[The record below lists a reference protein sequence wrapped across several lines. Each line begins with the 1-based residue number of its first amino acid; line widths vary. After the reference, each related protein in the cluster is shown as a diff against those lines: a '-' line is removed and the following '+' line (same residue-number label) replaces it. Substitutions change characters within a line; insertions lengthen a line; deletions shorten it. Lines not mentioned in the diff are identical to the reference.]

1 MTEYKIKAT
10 IEASVAKFKR
20 QIDSAVKSVQ
30 KYKRTADKTKDVELN
45 ANDKNLQRAVRV
57 AKKTLDSFSNEKAKA
72 KLDAKIEE
80 LQQKVL
86 EASFELNQLDSKEVT
101 PEVKLE
107 KKKLIKDIAET
118 EAKLSELEKK
128 RVNID
133 VNADNSKFNRVLKV
147 SKASLEALNRS
158 KAKAI
163 IDVDNGV
170 ANSKIK
176 RTKEELKSIPNKTRS
191 RLDVDTG
198 LSIPTIYAFKKS
210 LDALPNKKTT
220 KVDVDANG
228 LKKAYAYIIKAND
241 NFQRQMGNLANMFR
255 VFGTVGSNM
264 VGGLLTSSFSILI
277 PVIASVVPVVFALLN
292 AIKVL
297 TGGVLALGGAV
308 AIAGAGFVAFGAM
321 AISAIKMLND
331 GTLQASS
338 ATNEYKKA
346 LDGVKSAWTDIIKQN
361 QSAIFTTLAN
371 GLNTVKTAM
380 QSLQPFF
387 SGISRGMEEASQS
400 VLKWAQ
406 NSGVASRFFNMM
418 NTTGVSVFNKLL
430 SAAGGFGDGL
440 VNVFTQLAPLFQW
453 SADWLDRLGQS
464 FSNWANSAAGENS
477 ITRFIEYTKT
487 NLPIIGNIFKN
498 VFVGINNLMN
508 AFSGSSTGI
517 FQSLEQMTAKFR
529 EWSEQVGQSQGFK
542 DFVSYIQTNGPLIMQ
557 LIGNIARGLVAF
569 ATAMA
574 PIASAVLRV
583 AVAITGWIANLFE
596 AHPATAQLVGV
607 IITLVGAFRFLIP
620 IILAVSNFM
629 GGGLIG
635 RIIALVSKF
644 GLLRAGLTILKGA
657 FMLLKGPLKIIS
669 VIFQLLF
676 GKIGLIR
683 NAITGLVTV
692 FGILGGPITIVIG
705 VIAALI
711 AIFVLLWNKNEGFRN
726 FIINAWNAIK
736 TFMVNVWNVLK
747 AVASVVWNAILKAI
761 TTAVTNVYNFI
772 MIVWNQIVAYLQGLW
787 NGIIAI
793 ATTVWNLLVTIITT
807 VFTTIM
813 TIVMTIWTAIWTF
826 LSTIW
831 NTIITIATTVWNLLV
846 TVITTVF
853 TTIMTIAMTIWNA
866 IWTFLQTLWNTIVS
880 VATTVWNAIT
890 TAISTAL
897 QAAWS
902 FISNIWNTIWSFL
915 SGILTTIWN
924 KVVSIFTQVVST
936 ISDKMSQAWNFIV
949 TKGMQWVSTI
959 TSTLI
964 NFVNKV
970 VQGFVNVVNKVSQGM
985 TNAVNKVKSFVDD
998 FVTAGADMIRGLMRG
1013 IGNMARDLAEKA
1025 ASVAKGAL
1033 NAAKRAL
1040 GIHSPSREFMDVG
1053 MYSMLGFVKGI
1064 DNHSSK
1070 VIRNVSNVADK
1081 VVDAF
1086 QPTLNAPDISS
1097 ITGNLSN
1104 LGGNINAQ
1112 VQHTHSIETSPNMKT
1127 VKVELDIN
1135 NDALTSIVNGRN
1147 AKRNSEYYL

>member
-30 KYKRTADKTKDVELN
+30 RFKRVADQTKDVELN
-45 ANDKNLQRAVRV
+45 ADDKKLQKTIKV
-57 AKKTLDSFSNEKAKA
+57 AKKSLDAFSNKKVKA
-72 KLDAKIEE
+72 KLDASIQD

-86 EASFELNQLDSKEVT
+86 ESNFELDKLNSKEVT
-101 PEVKLE
+101 PEIKLQ
-107 KKKLIKDIAET
+107 KQKLTKDIAEA

-133 VNADNSKFNRVLKV
+133 INADNSKFNRVLKV

-191 RLDVDTG
+191 RLHVDTG

-220 KVDVDANG
+220 KVDVDTNG

-321 AISAIKMLND
+321 AISAIKMLSD

-517 FQSLEQMTAKFR
+517 FQSLEQMTVKFR

-607 IITLVGAFRFLIP
+607 IITLVGAFRFLIAP
-620 IILAVSNFM
+620 ILAVMDFL
-629 GGGLIG
+629 GPLAA
-635 RIIALVSKF
+635 RLVALVTKF
-644 GLLRAGLTILKGA
+644 GWAKTGTLVLSKAMTS
-657 FMLLKGPLKIIS
+657 LKGPIKL
-669 VIFQLLF
+669 VTAIFQLLF

-736 TFMVNVWNVLK
+736 TFMVTVWNVLK
-747 AVASVVWNAILKAI
+747 TVASVVWNAILKAI

-831 NTIITIATTVWNLLV
+831 NTIITIATTIWNLLV

-866 IWTFLQTLWNTIVS
+866 IWTFLQTLWNTIVT
-880 VATTVWNAIT
+880 VATKVWNAIT

-964 NFVNKV
+964 NFVNRV
-970 VQGFVNVVNKVSQGM
+970 IQGFVNVVNKVSQGM

-998 FVTAGADMIRGLMRG
+998 FVSAGADMIRGLMRG

-1127 VKVELDIN
+1127 VKVEFDVN

>member
-10 IEASVAKFKR
+10 IEASVAKFKK

-30 KYKRTADKTKDVELN
+30 KFKRVADQTKDVELN
-45 ANDKNLQRAVRV
+45 ANDKKLQKTIKV
-57 AKKTLDSFSNEKAKA
+57 AKKSLDAFSNKKVKA
-72 KLDAKIEE
+72 KLDASIQD

-86 EASFELNQLDSKEVT
+86 ESNFELDKLNSKEVT
-101 PEVKLE
+101 PEIKLQ
-107 KKKLIKDIAET
+107 KQKLTKDIAEA

-133 VNADNSKFNRVLKV
+133 INADNSKFNRVLKV

-220 KVDVDANG
+220 KVDVDTNG

-400 VLKWAQ
+400 VLKWAE
-406 NSGVASRFFNMM
+406 NSSVASRFFNMM

-607 IITLVGAFRFLIP
+607 IITLVGAFRFLIAP
-620 IILAVSNFM
+620 ILAVMDFL
-629 GGGLIG
+629 GPLAA
-635 RIIALVSKF
+635 RLVALVTRFGWAKTGTLVLSK
-644 GLLRAGLTILKGA
+644 AMTS
-657 FMLLKGPLKIIS
+657 LKGPIKL
-669 VIFQLLF
+669 VTAIFQLLF

-736 TFMVNVWNVLK
+736 TFMVTVWNVLK
-747 AVASVVWNAILKAI
+747 TVASVVWNAILKAI
-761 TTAVTNVYNFI
+761 TTAVSNVYNFI
-772 MIVWNQIVAYLQGLW
+772 MIIWNQIVAYLQGLW

-831 NTIITIATTVWNLLV
+831 NTIITIATTIWNLLV

-866 IWTFLQTLWNTIVS
+866 IWTFLQTLWNTIVT
-880 VATTVWNAIT
+880 VATKVWNAIT
-890 TAISTAL
+890 TTISTAL

-964 NFVNKV
+964 NFVNRV
-970 VQGFVNVVNKVSQGM
+970 IQGFVNVVNKVSQGM

-998 FVTAGADMIRGLMRG
+998 FVSAGADMIRGLMRG

-1127 VKVELDIN
+1127 VKVGFDVN

>member
-30 KYKRTADKTKDVELN
+30 RFKRVADQTKDVELN
-45 ANDKNLQRAVRV
+45 ANDKKLQKTIKV
-57 AKKTLDSFSNEKAKA
+57 AKKSLDAFSNKNVKA
-72 KLDAKIEE
+72 KLDASIQG

-86 EASFELNQLDSKEVT
+86 ESNFELDKLNSKEVT
-101 PEVKLE
+101 PEVKLQ
-107 KKKLIKDIAET
+107 KQKLIKDIAET

-191 RLDVDTG
+191 RLHVDTG

-220 KVDVDANG
+220 KVDVDTNG

-308 AIAGAGFVAFGAM
+308 AIAGTGFVAFGAM

-400 VLKWAQ
+400 VLKWAE
-406 NSGVASRFFNMM
+406 NSSVASRFFNMM

-498 VFVGINNLMN
+498 VFAGINNLMN

-607 IITLVGAFRFLIP
+607 IITLVGAFRFLIAP
-620 IILAVSNFM
+620 ILAVMDFL
-629 GGGLIG
+629 GPLAA
-635 RIIALVSKF
+635 RLVALVTKF
-644 GLLRAGLTILKGA
+644 GWAKTGTLVLSKAMTS
-657 FMLLKGPLKIIS
+657 LKGPIKL
-669 VIFQLLF
+669 VTAIFQLLF

-747 AVASVVWNAILKAI
+747 AVASVVWNAILTAI
-761 TTAVTNVYNFI
+761 TTAVSNVYNFI

-826 LSTIW
+826 L
-831 NTIITIATTVWNLLV
+831 
-846 TVITTVF
+846 
-853 TTIMTIAMTIWNA
+853 
-866 IWTFLQTLWNTIVS
+866 QTLWNTIVT
-880 VATTVWNAIT
+880 VATKVWNAIT

-915 SGILTTIWN
+915 SSILTTIWN

-964 NFVNKV
+964 NFVNRV

-998 FVTAGADMIRGLMRG
+998 FVSAGADMIRGLMRG

-1127 VKVELDIN
+1127 VKVEFDVN

>member
-30 KYKRTADKTKDVELN
+30 RFKRVADQTKDVELN
-45 ANDKNLQRAVRV
+45 ADDKKLQKTIKV
-57 AKKTLDSFSNEKAKA
+57 AKKSLDAFSNKKVKA
-72 KLDAKIEE
+72 KLDASIQD

-86 EASFELNQLDSKEVT
+86 ESNFELDKLNSKEVT
-101 PEVKLE
+101 PEIKLQ
-107 KKKLIKDIAET
+107 KQKLTKDIAEA

-133 VNADNSKFNRVLKV
+133 INADNSKFNRVLKV

-220 KVDVDANG
+220 KVDVDTNG

-400 VLKWAQ
+400 VLKWAE
-406 NSGVASRFFNMM
+406 NSSVASRFFNMM

-430 SAAGGFGDGL
+430 SAAGDFGDGL

-736 TFMVNVWNVLK
+736 TFMVTVWNVLK
-747 AVASVVWNAILKAI
+747 TVASVVWNAILKAI
-761 TTAVTNVYNFI
+761 TTT
-772 MIVWNQIVAYLQGLW
+772 
-787 NGIIAI
+787 
-793 ATTVWNLLVTIITT
+793 
-807 VFTTIM
+807 
-813 TIVMTIWTAIWTF
+813 
-826 LSTIW
+826 
-831 NTIITIATTVWNLLV
+831 
-846 TVITTVF
+846 
-853 TTIMTIAMTIWNA
+853 
-866 IWTFLQTLWNTIVS
+866 
-880 VATTVWNAIT
+880 
-890 TAISTAL
+890 ISTAL

-964 NFVNKV
+964 NFVNRV

-998 FVTAGADMIRGLMRG
+998 FVSAGADMIRGLMRG

-1127 VKVELDIN
+1127 VKIEFDVN

>member
-1 MTEYKIKAT
+1 
-10 IEASVAKFKR
+10 
-20 QIDSAVKSVQ
+20 
-30 KYKRTADKTKDVELN
+30 
-45 ANDKNLQRAVRV
+45 
-57 AKKTLDSFSNEKAKA
+57 
-72 KLDAKIEE
+72 
-80 LQQKVL
+80 
-86 EASFELNQLDSKEVT
+86 
-101 PEVKLE
+101 
-107 KKKLIKDIAET
+107 
-118 EAKLSELEKK
+118 
-128 RVNID
+128 
-133 VNADNSKFNRVLKV
+133 
-147 SKASLEALNRS
+147 
-158 KAKAI
+158 
-163 IDVDNGV
+163 
-170 ANSKIK
+170 
-176 RTKEELKSIPNKTRS
+176 
-191 RLDVDTG
+191 
-198 LSIPTIYAFKKS
+198 
-210 LDALPNKKTT
+210 
-220 KVDVDANG
+220 
-228 LKKAYAYIIKAND
+228 
-241 NFQRQMGNLANMFR
+241 
-255 VFGTVGSNM
+255 
-264 VGGLLTSSFSILI
+264 
-277 PVIASVVPVVFALLN
+277 
-292 AIKVL
+292 
-297 TGGVLALGGAV
+297 
-308 AIAGAGFVAFGAM
+308 
-321 AISAIKMLND
+321 
-331 GTLQASS
+331 
-338 ATNEYKKA
+338 
-346 LDGVKSAWTDIIKQN
+346 
-361 QSAIFTTLAN
+361 
-371 GLNTVKTAM
+371 
-380 QSLQPFF
+380 
-387 SGISRGMEEASQS
+387 MEEASQS
-400 VLKWAQ
+400 VLKWAE
-406 NSGVASRFFNMM
+406 NSSVASRFFNMM

-498 VFVGINNLMN
+498 VFAGINNLMN

-607 IITLVGAFRFLIP
+607 IITLVGAFRFLIAP
-620 IILAVSNFM
+620 ILAVMDFL
-629 GGGLIG
+629 GPLAA
-635 RIIALVSKF
+635 RLVALVTKF
-644 GLLRAGLTILKGA
+644 GWAKTGTLVLSKAMTS
-657 FMLLKGPLKIIS
+657 LKGPIKL
-669 VIFQLLF
+669 VTAIFQLLF

-747 AVASVVWNAILKAI
+747 AVASVVWNAILKVI
-761 TTAVTNVYNFI
+761 TTAVSNVYNFI
-772 MIVWNQIVAYLQGLW
+772 MIIWNQIAAYLQGLW

-831 NTIITIATTVWNLLV
+831 NTIITIATTIWNLLV

-866 IWTFLQTLWNTIVS
+866 IWTFLQTLWNTIVT
-880 VATTVWNAIT
+880 VATKVWNAIT

-964 NFVNKV
+964 NFVNRV

-998 FVTAGADMIRGLMRG
+998 FVSAGADMIRGLMRG

-1097 ITGNLSN
+1097 ITRNLSN

-1127 VKVELDIN
+1127 VKVEFDVN

>member
-30 KYKRTADKTKDVELN
+30 KYKRTADKTKDVDLS
-45 ANDKNLQRAVRV
+45 ANDKNLQKAVKV
-57 AKKTLDSFSNEKAKA
+57 AKKTLDSFSSEKAKA
-72 KLDAKIEE
+72 KLDAKIED

-107 KKKLIKDIAET
+107 KQKLIKDIAET

-133 VNADNSKFNRVLKV
+133 INADNSKFNRVLKV

-220 KVDVDANG
+220 KVDVDTNG

-400 VLKWAQ
+400 VLKWAE
-406 NSGVASRFFNMM
+406 NSSVASRFFNMM

-607 IITLVGAFRFLIP
+607 IITLVGAFRFLIAP
-620 IILAVSNFM
+620 ILAVMDFL
-629 GGGLIG
+629 GPLAA
-635 RIIALVSKF
+635 RLVALVTKF
-644 GLLRAGLTILKGA
+644 GWAKTGTLVLSKAMTS
-657 FMLLKGPLKIIS
+657 LKGPIKL
-669 VIFQLLF
+669 VTAIFQLLF

-736 TFMVNVWNVLK
+736 TFMVTVWNVLK
-747 AVASVVWNAILKAI
+747 TVASVVWNAILKAI
-761 TTAVTNVYNFI
+761 TTAVSNVYNFI
-772 MIVWNQIVAYLQGLW
+772 MIIWNQIVAYLQGLW

-831 NTIITIATTVWNLLV
+831 NTIITIATTIWNLLV

-880 VATTVWNAIT
+880 VATAVWNAIT

-964 NFVNKV
+964 NFVNRV
-970 VQGFVNVVNKVSQGM
+970 IQGFVNVVNKVSEGM

-998 FVTAGADMIRGLMRG
+998 FVSAGADMIRGLMRG

-1104 LGGNINAQ
+1104 LVGNINAQ

>member
-30 KYKRTADKTKDVELN
+30 RFKRVADQTKDVELN
-45 ANDKNLQRAVRV
+45 ADDKKLQKTIKV
-57 AKKTLDSFSNEKAKA
+57 AKKSLDAFSNKNVKA
-72 KLDAKIEE
+72 KLDASIQD
-80 LQQKVL
+80 LQQKIL
-86 EASFELNQLDSKEVT
+86 ESNFELDKLNSKEAS
-101 PEVKLE
+101 PEVKLQ
-107 KKKLIKDIAET
+107 KQKLTKDIAEA
-118 EAKLSELEKK
+118 ENKLSELEKK

-163 IDVDNGV
+163 LDVDNSV

-191 RLDVDTG
+191 RLDVDTR

-220 KVDVDANG
+220 KVDVDTNG

-346 LDGVKSAWTDIIKQN
+346 LDGLKSAWTDIIKQN

-371 GLNTVKTAM
+371 SLNTVKTAM

-498 VFVGINNLMN
+498 VFAGINNLMN

-557 LIGNIARGLVAF
+557 LIGNIARGLVVF

-607 IITLVGAFRFLIP
+607 IITLVGAFRFLIAP
-620 IILAVSNFM
+620 ILAVMDFL
-629 GGGLIG
+629 GPLAA
-635 RIIALVSKF
+635 RLVALVTKF
-644 GLLRAGLTILKGA
+644 GWAKTGTLVLSKAMTS
-657 FMLLKGPLKIIS
+657 LKGPIKL
-669 VIFQLLF
+669 VTAIFQLLF

-736 TFMVNVWNVLK
+736 TFMVTVWNVLK
-747 AVASVVWNAILKAI
+747 TVASVVWNAILKAI
-761 TTAVTNVYNFI
+761 TTVVTNVYNFI

-831 NTIITIATTVWNLLV
+831 NTIITIATTIWNLLV

-866 IWTFLQTLWNTIVS
+866 IWTFLQTLWNTIVT
-880 VATTVWNAIT
+880 VATKVWNAIT
-890 TAISTAL
+890 TTISTAL

-964 NFVNKV
+964 NFVNRV

-998 FVTAGADMIRGLMRG
+998 FVSAGADMIRGLMRG

-1127 VKVELDIN
+1127 VKVEFDVN

>member
-30 KYKRTADKTKDVELN
+30 RFKRVADQTKDVELN
-45 ANDKNLQRAVRV
+45 ADDKKLQKTIKV
-57 AKKTLDSFSNEKAKA
+57 AKKSLDAFSNKKVKA
-72 KLDAKIEE
+72 KLDASIQD

-86 EASFELNQLDSKEVT
+86 ESNFELDKLNSKEVT
-101 PEVKLE
+101 PEIKLQ
-107 KKKLIKDIAET
+107 KQKLTKDIAEA

-220 KVDVDANG
+220 KVDVDTNG

-241 NFQRQMGNLANMFR
+241 NFQRQIGNLANMFR

-607 IITLVGAFRFLIP
+607 IITLVGAFRFLIAP
-620 IILAVSNFM
+620 ILAVMDFL
-629 GGGLIG
+629 GPLAA
-635 RIIALVSKF
+635 RLVALVTKF
-644 GLLRAGLTILKGA
+644 GWAKTGTLVLSKAMTS
-657 FMLLKGPLKIIS
+657 LKGPIKL
-669 VIFQLLF
+669 VTAIFQLLF

-736 TFMVNVWNVLK
+736 TFMVTVWNVLK
-747 AVASVVWNAILKAI
+747 TVASVVWNAILKAI

-831 NTIITIATTVWNLLV
+831 NTIITIATTIWNLLV

-866 IWTFLQTLWNTIVS
+866 IWTFLQTLWNTIVT
-880 VATTVWNAIT
+880 VATKVWNAIT

-915 SGILTTIWN
+915 SSILTTIWN

-949 TKGMQWVSTI
+949 TKGMQWVSTM

-964 NFVNKV
+964 NFVNRV

-998 FVTAGADMIRGLMRG
+998 FVSAGADMIRGLMRG

-1127 VKVELDIN
+1127 VKVEFDVN

>member
-30 KYKRTADKTKDVELN
+30 RFKRVADQTKDVELN
-45 ANDKNLQRAVRV
+45 ANDKKLQKTIKV
-57 AKKTLDSFSNEKAKA
+57 AKKSLDAFSNKNVKA
-72 KLDAKIEE
+72 KLDASIQD

-86 EASFELNQLDSKEVT
+86 ESNFELDKLNSKEVT
-101 PEVKLE
+101 PEVKLQ
-107 KKKLIKDIAET
+107 KQKLIKDIAET

-220 KVDVDANG
+220 KVDVDTNG

-400 VLKWAQ
+400 VLKWAE
-406 NSGVASRFFNMM
+406 NSSVASRFFNMM

-498 VFVGINNLMN
+498 VFAGINNLMN

-607 IITLVGAFRFLIP
+607 IITLVGAFRFLIAP
-620 IILAVSNFM
+620 ILAVMDFL
-629 GGGLIG
+629 GPLAA
-635 RIIALVSKF
+635 RLVALVTKF
-644 GLLRAGLTILKGA
+644 GWAKTGTLVLSKAMTS
-657 FMLLKGPLKIIS
+657 LKGPIKL
-669 VIFQLLF
+669 VTAIFQLLF

-747 AVASVVWNAILKAI
+747 AVASVVWNAILTAI
-761 TTAVTNVYNFI
+761 TTAVSNVYNFI

-831 NTIITIATTVWNLLV
+831 NTIITIATTIWNLLV

-866 IWTFLQTLWNTIVS
+866 IWTFLQTLWNTIVT
-880 VATTVWNAIT
+880 VATKVWNAIT

-915 SGILTTIWN
+915 SSILTTIWN

-964 NFVNKV
+964 NFVNRV

-998 FVTAGADMIRGLMRG
+998 FVSAGADMIRGLMRG

-1053 MYSMLGFVKGI
+1053 MYSM
-1064 DNHSSK
+1064 
-1070 VIRNVSNVADK
+1070 
-1081 VVDAF
+1081 
-1086 QPTLNAPDISS
+1086 
-1097 ITGNLSN
+1097 
-1104 LGGNINAQ
+1104 
-1112 VQHTHSIETSPNMKT
+1112 
-1127 VKVELDIN
+1127 
-1135 NDALTSIVNGRN
+1135 
-1147 AKRNSEYYL
+1147 

>member
-30 KYKRTADKTKDVELN
+30 RFKRVADQTKDVELN
-45 ANDKNLQRAVRV
+45 ANDKKLQKTIKV
-57 AKKTLDSFSNEKAKA
+57 AKKSLDAFSNKNVKA
-72 KLDAKIEE
+72 KLDASIQD

-86 EASFELNQLDSKEVT
+86 ESNFELDKLNSKEVT
-101 PEVKLE
+101 PEVKLQ
-107 KKKLIKDIAET
+107 KQKLIKDIAET

-220 KVDVDANG
+220 KVDVDTNG

-517 FQSLEQMTAKFR
+517 FQSLEQMTVKFR

-607 IITLVGAFRFLIP
+607 IITLVGAFRFLIAP
-620 IILAVSNFM
+620 ILAVMDFL
-629 GGGLIG
+629 GPLAA
-635 RIIALVSKF
+635 RLVALVTKF
-644 GLLRAGLTILKGA
+644 GWAKTGTLVLSKAMTS
-657 FMLLKGPLKIIS
+657 LKGPIKL
-669 VIFQLLF
+669 VTAIFQLLF

-736 TFMVNVWNVLK
+736 TFMVTVWNVLK
-747 AVASVVWNAILKAI
+747 TVASVVWNAILKAI

-772 MIVWNQIVAYLQGLW
+772 MIIWNQIVAYLQGLW

-831 NTIITIATTVWNLLV
+831 NTIITIATTIWNLLV

-866 IWTFLQTLWNTIVS
+866 IWTFLQTLWNTIVT
-880 VATTVWNAIT
+880 VATKVWNAIT

-964 NFVNKV
+964 NFVNRV

-998 FVTAGADMIRGLMRG
+998 FVSAGADMIRGLMRG

-1127 VKVELDIN
+1127 VKVEFDVN
-1135 NDALTSIVNGRN
+1135 NDVLTSIVNGRN

>member
-30 KYKRTADKTKDVELN
+30 RFKRVADQTKDVELN
-45 ANDKNLQRAVRV
+45 ANDKKLQKTIKV
-57 AKKTLDSFSNEKAKA
+57 AKKSLDAFSNKNVKA
-72 KLDAKIEE
+72 KLDASIQD

-86 EASFELNQLDSKEVT
+86 ESNFELDKLNSKEVT
-101 PEVKLE
+101 PEVKLQ
-107 KKKLIKDIAET
+107 KQKLIKDIAET

-220 KVDVDANG
+220 KVDVDTNR

-400 VLKWAQ
+400 VLKWAE
-406 NSGVASRFFNMM
+406 NSSVASRFFNMM

-498 VFVGINNLMN
+498 VFAGINNLMN

-583 AVAITGWIANLFE
+583 AIAITGWIANLFE

-607 IITLVGAFRFLIP
+607 IITLVGAFRFLIAP
-620 IILAVSNFM
+620 ILAVMDFL
-629 GGGLIG
+629 GPLAA
-635 RIIALVSKF
+635 RLVALVTKF
-644 GLLRAGLTILKGA
+644 GWAKTGTLVLSKAMTS
-657 FMLLKGPLKIIS
+657 LKGPIKL
-669 VIFQLLF
+669 VTAIFQLLF

-747 AVASVVWNAILKAI
+747 AVASVVWNAILTAI
-761 TTAVTNVYNFI
+761 TTAVSNVYNFI

-826 LSTIW
+826 L
-831 NTIITIATTVWNLLV
+831 
-846 TVITTVF
+846 
-853 TTIMTIAMTIWNA
+853 
-866 IWTFLQTLWNTIVS
+866 QTLWNTIVT
-880 VATTVWNAIT
+880 VATKVWNAIT

-915 SGILTTIWN
+915 SSILTTIWN

-964 NFVNKV
+964 NFVNRV

-998 FVTAGADMIRGLMRG
+998 FVSAGADMIRGLMRG

-1086 QPTLNAPDISS
+1086 QPTLSAPDISS

-1127 VKVELDIN
+1127 VKVEFDVN

>member
-30 KYKRTADKTKDVELN
+30 RFKRVADQTKDVELN
-45 ANDKNLQRAVRV
+45 ANDKKLQKTIKV
-57 AKKTLDSFSNEKAKA
+57 AKKSLDAFSNKNVKA
-72 KLDAKIEE
+72 KLDASIQD
-80 LQQKVL
+80 LQQKIL
-86 EASFELNQLDSKEVT
+86 ESNFELDKLNSKEAS
-101 PEVKLE
+101 PEVKLQ
-107 KKKLIKDIAET
+107 KQKLTKDIAEA
-118 EAKLSELEKK
+118 ENKLSELEKK

-163 IDVDNGV
+163 LDVDNSV

-191 RLDVDTG
+191 RLDVDTR

-220 KVDVDANG
+220 KVDVDTNG
-228 LKKAYAYIIKAND
+228 LKKVYAYIIKAND

-400 VLKWAQ
+400 VLKWAE
-406 NSGVASRFFNMM
+406 NSSVASRFFNMM

-498 VFVGINNLMN
+498 VFAGINNLMN

-607 IITLVGAFRFLIP
+607 IITLVGAFRFLIAP
-620 IILAVSNFM
+620 ILAVMDFL
-629 GGGLIG
+629 GPLAA
-635 RIIALVSKF
+635 RLVALVTKF
-644 GLLRAGLTILKGA
+644 GWAKTGTLVLSKAMTS
-657 FMLLKGPLKIIS
+657 LKGPIKL
-669 VIFQLLF
+669 VTAIFQLLF

-747 AVASVVWNAILKAI
+747 AVASVVWNAILTAI
-761 TTAVTNVYNFI
+761 TTAVSNVYNFI

-831 NTIITIATTVWNLLV
+831 NTIITIATTIWNLLV

-880 VATTVWNAIT
+880 VATAVWNAIT

-964 NFVNKV
+964 NFVNRV
-970 VQGFVNVVNKVSQGM
+970 IQGFVNVVNKVSEGM

-998 FVTAGADMIRGLMRG
+998 FVSAGADMIRGLMRG

-1104 LGGNINAQ
+1104 LVGNINAQ

>member
-30 KYKRTADKTKDVELN
+30 RFKRVADQTKDVELN
-45 ANDKNLQRAVRV
+45 ANDKKLQKTIKV
-57 AKKTLDSFSNEKAKA
+57 AKKSLDAFSNKNVKA
-72 KLDAKIEE
+72 KLDASIQD

-86 EASFELNQLDSKEVT
+86 ESNFELDKLNSKEVT
-101 PEVKLE
+101 PEVKLQ
-107 KKKLIKDIAET
+107 KQKLIKDISEA

-163 IDVDNGV
+163 LDVDNSV

-220 KVDVDANG
+220 KVDVDTNG

-498 VFVGINNLMN
+498 VFAGINNLMN

-542 DFVSYIQTNGPLIMQ
+542 DFVSYIQTNGPRIMQ

-607 IITLVGAFRFLIP
+607 IITLVGAFRFLIAP
-620 IILAVSNFM
+620 ILAVMDFL
-629 GGGLIG
+629 GPLAA
-635 RIIALVSKF
+635 RLVALVTKF
-644 GLLRAGLTILKGA
+644 GWAKTGTLVLSKAMTS
-657 FMLLKGPLKIIS
+657 LKGPIKL
-669 VIFQLLF
+669 VTAIFQLLF

-736 TFMVNVWNVLK
+736 TFMVTVWNVLK
-747 AVASVVWNAILKAI
+747 TVASVVWNAILKAI
-761 TTAVTNVYNFI
+761 TTAVSNVYNFI
-772 MIVWNQIVAYLQGLW
+772 MIIWNQIVAYLQGLW

-813 TIVMTIWTAIWTF
+813 TMVMTIWTAIWTF

-831 NTIITIATTVWNLLV
+831 NTIITIATTIWNLLV

-866 IWTFLQTLWNTIVS
+866 IWTFLQTLWNTIVT
-880 VATTVWNAIT
+880 VATKVWNAIT

-964 NFVNKV
+964 NFVNRV
-970 VQGFVNVVNKVSQGM
+970 IQGFVNVVNKVSQGM

-998 FVTAGADMIRGLMRG
+998 FVSAGADMIRGLMRG

-1127 VKVELDIN
+1127 VKVEFDVN

>member
-10 IEASVAKFKR
+10 IEASVAKFKK

-30 KYKRTADKTKDVELN
+30 RFKRVADQTKDVELN
-45 ANDKNLQRAVRV
+45 ANDKNLQKTIKV
-57 AKKTLDSFSNEKAKA
+57 AKKSLDAFSNKQAKA
-72 KLDAKIEE
+72 KLDANIQD

-86 EASFELNQLDSKEVT
+86 ESNFELDKLNSKEAS
-101 PEVKLE
+101 PEVKLQ
-107 KKKLIKDIAET
+107 KQKLTKDIAEA

-147 SKASLEALNRS
+147 SKSSLEAFNRS

-220 KVDVDANG
+220 KVDVDTNG

-292 AIKVL
+292 AVKVL

-308 AIAGAGFVAFGAM
+308 AIAGSGFVAFGAM

-464 FSNWANSAAGENS
+464 FSNWANSTAGENS

-607 IITLVGAFRFLIP
+607 IITLVGAFRFLIAP
-620 IILAVSNFM
+620 ILAVMDFL
-629 GGGLIG
+629 GPLAA
-635 RIIALVSKF
+635 RLVALVTKF
-644 GLLRAGLTILKGA
+644 GWAKTGTLVLSKAMTS
-657 FMLLKGPLKIIS
+657 LKGPIKL
-669 VIFQLLF
+669 VTAIFQLLF

-831 NTIITIATTVWNLLV
+831 NTIITIATTIWNLLV

-964 NFVNKV
+964 NFVNRV
-970 VQGFVNVVNKVSQGM
+970 IQGFVNVVNKVSEGM

-998 FVTAGADMIRGLMRG
+998 FVSAGADMIRGLMRG

>member
-20 QIDSAVKSVQ
+20 QIDSAVKAVQ
-30 KYKRTADKTKDVELN
+30 KYKRTADKTKDVELS
-45 ANDKNLQRAVRV
+45 ANDKKLQKTIKI
-57 AKKTLDSFSNEKAKA
+57 AKKSLDAFSNKNVKA
-72 KLDAKIEE
+72 KLDASIQD
-80 LQQKVL
+80 LQQKIL
-86 EASFELNQLDSKEVT
+86 ESNFELDKLNSKEAS
-101 PEVKLE
+101 PEVKLQ
-107 KKKLIKDIAET
+107 KQKLTKDIAEA
-118 EAKLSELEKK
+118 ENKLSELEKK

-163 IDVDNGV
+163 LDVDNSV

-220 KVDVDANG
+220 KVDVDTNG

-321 AISAIKMLND
+321 AISAIKMLSD

-508 AFSGSSTGI
+508 AFNGSSTGI
-517 FQSLEQMTAKFR
+517 FQSLEQMTVKFR

-607 IITLVGAFRFLIP
+607 IITLVGAFRFLIAP
-620 IILAVSNFM
+620 ILAVMDFL
-629 GGGLIG
+629 GPLAA
-635 RIIALVSKF
+635 RLVALVTKF
-644 GLLRAGLTILKGA
+644 GWAKTGTLVLSKAMTS
-657 FMLLKGPLKIIS
+657 LKGPIKL
-669 VIFQLLF
+669 VTAIFQLLF

-736 TFMVNVWNVLK
+736 TFMVTVWNVLK
-747 AVASVVWNAILKAI
+747 TVASVVWNAILKAI

-831 NTIITIATTVWNLLV
+831 NTIITIATTIWNLLV

-866 IWTFLQTLWNTIVS
+866 IWTFLQTLWNTIVT
-880 VATTVWNAIT
+880 VATKVWNAIT

-964 NFVNKV
+964 NFVNRV
-970 VQGFVNVVNKVSQGM
+970 IQGFVNVVNKVSQGM

-998 FVTAGADMIRGLMRG
+998 FVSAGADMIRGLMRG

-1127 VKVELDIN
+1127 VKVEFDVN

>member
-20 QIDSAVKSVQ
+20 QIDSAVKAVQ

-45 ANDKNLQRAVRV
+45 ADDKKLQKTIKV
-57 AKKTLDSFSNEKAKA
+57 AKKSLDAFSNKKVKA
-72 KLDAKIEE
+72 KLDASIQD

-86 EASFELNQLDSKEVT
+86 ESNFELDKLNSKEVT
-101 PEVKLE
+101 PEIKLQ
-107 KKKLIKDIAET
+107 KQKLTKDIAEA

-133 VNADNSKFNRVLKV
+133 INADNSKFNRVLKV

-220 KVDVDANG
+220 KVDVDTNG

-464 FSNWANSAAGENS
+464 FSKWANSAAGENS

-607 IITLVGAFRFLIP
+607 IITLVGAFRFLIAP
-620 IILAVSNFM
+620 ILAVMDFL
-629 GGGLIG
+629 GPLAA
-635 RIIALVSKF
+635 RLVALVTKF
-644 GLLRAGLTILKGA
+644 GWAKTGTLVLSKAMTS
-657 FMLLKGPLKIIS
+657 LKGPIKL
-669 VIFQLLF
+669 VTAIFQLLF

-736 TFMVNVWNVLK
+736 TFMVTVWNVLK
-747 AVASVVWNAILKAI
+747 TVASVVWNAILKAI
-761 TTAVTNVYNFI
+761 TTAVSNVYNFI
-772 MIVWNQIVAYLQGLW
+772 MIIWNQIVAYLQGLW

-831 NTIITIATTVWNLLV
+831 NTIITIATTIWNLLV

-866 IWTFLQTLWNTIVS
+866 IWTFLQTLWNTIVT
-880 VATTVWNAIT
+880 VATKVWNAIT

-964 NFVNKV
+964 NFVNRV

-998 FVTAGADMIRGLMRG
+998 FVSAGADMIRGLMRG

-1127 VKVELDIN
+1127 VKVEFDVN

>member
-30 KYKRTADKTKDVELN
+30 RFKRVADQTKDVELN
-45 ANDKNLQRAVRV
+45 ADDKKLQKTIKV
-57 AKKTLDSFSNEKAKA
+57 AKKSLDAFSNKKVKV
-72 KLDAKIEE
+72 KLDASIQD

-86 EASFELNQLDSKEVT
+86 ESNFELDKLNSKEVT
-101 PEVKLE
+101 PEIKLQ
-107 KKKLIKDIAET
+107 KQKLTKDIAEA

-220 KVDVDANG
+220 KVDVDTNG
-228 LKKAYAYIIKAND
+228 LKKAYAYIIKVND

-321 AISAIKMLND
+321 AISAIKMLSD

-346 LDGVKSAWTDIIKQN
+346 LDGVKTAWTDIIKQN

-607 IITLVGAFRFLIP
+607 IITLVGAFRFLIAP
-620 IILAVSNFM
+620 ILAVMDFL
-629 GGGLIG
+629 GPLAA
-635 RIIALVSKF
+635 RLVALVTKF
-644 GLLRAGLTILKGA
+644 GWAKTGTLVLSKAMTS
-657 FMLLKGPLKIIS
+657 LKGPIKL
-669 VIFQLLF
+669 VTAIFQLLF

-736 TFMVNVWNVLK
+736 TFMVTVWNVLK
-747 AVASVVWNAILKAI
+747 TVASVVWNAILTAI

-772 MIVWNQIVAYLQGLW
+772 MIIWNQIVAYLQGLW

-793 ATTVWNLLVTIITT
+793 ATTVWNLLITIITT
-807 VFTTIM
+807 VFTTII

-831 NTIITIATTVWNLLV
+831 NTIITIATTIWNLLV

-866 IWTFLQTLWNTIVS
+866 IWTFLQTLWNTIVT
-880 VATTVWNAIT
+880 VATKVWNAIT

-964 NFVNKV
+964 NFVNRV

-998 FVTAGADMIRGLMRG
+998 FVSAGADMIRGLMRG

-1127 VKVELDIN
+1127 VKVEFDVN

>member
-30 KYKRTADKTKDVELN
+30 RFKRVADQTKDVELN
-45 ANDKNLQRAVRV
+45 ANDKKLQKTIKV
-57 AKKTLDSFSNEKAKA
+57 AKKSLDAFSNKNVKA
-72 KLDAKIEE
+72 KLDASIQD
-80 LQQKVL
+80 LQQKIL
-86 EASFELNQLDSKEVT
+86 ESNFELDKLNSKEAS
-101 PEVKLE
+101 PEVKLQ
-107 KKKLIKDIAET
+107 KQKLTKDIAEA

-163 IDVDNGV
+163 LDVDNSV

-191 RLDVDTG
+191 RLDVDTR

-220 KVDVDANG
+220 KVDVDTNG

-321 AISAIKMLND
+321 AISAIKMLSD

-607 IITLVGAFRFLIP
+607 IITLVGAFRFLIAP
-620 IILAVSNFM
+620 ILAVMDFL
-629 GGGLIG
+629 GPLAA
-635 RIIALVSKF
+635 RLVALVTKF
-644 GLLRAGLTILKGA
+644 GWAKTGTLVLSKAMTS
-657 FMLLKGPLKIIS
+657 LKGPIKL
-669 VIFQLLF
+669 VTAIFQLLF

-726 FIINAWNAIK
+726 FITNAWNAIK
-736 TFMVNVWNVLK
+736 TFMVTVWNVLK
-747 AVASVVWNAILKAI
+747 TVASVVWNAILKAI

-831 NTIITIATTVWNLLV
+831 NTIITIATTIWNLLV

-853 TTIMTIAMTIWNA
+853 TTIMTIAITIWNA
-866 IWTFLQTLWNTIVS
+866 IWTFLQTLWNTIVT
-880 VATTVWNAIT
+880 VATKVWNAIT

-964 NFVNKV
+964 NFVNRV

-998 FVTAGADMIRGLMRG
+998 FVSAGADMIRGLVRG

-1127 VKVELDIN
+1127 VKVEFDVN

>member
-10 IEASVAKFKR
+10 IEASVAKFKK

-30 KYKRTADKTKDVELN
+30 RFKRVADQTKDVELN
-45 ANDKNLQRAVRV
+45 ADDKKLQKTIKV
-57 AKKTLDSFSNEKAKA
+57 AKKSLDAFSNKKVKA
-72 KLDAKIEE
+72 KLDASIQD

-86 EASFELNQLDSKEVT
+86 ESNFELDKLNSKEVT
-101 PEVKLE
+101 PEIKLQ
-107 KKKLIKDIAET
+107 KQKLTKDIAEA

-133 VNADNSKFNRVLKV
+133 INADNSKFNRVLKV

-220 KVDVDANG
+220 KVDVDTNG

-321 AISAIKMLND
+321 AISAIKMLSD

-387 SGISRGMEEASQS
+387 SGISRGMEDASQS

-430 SAAGGFGDGL
+430 SAAGSFGDGL

-607 IITLVGAFRFLIP
+607 IITLVGAFRFLIAP
-620 IILAVSNFM
+620 ILAVMDFL
-629 GGGLIG
+629 GPLAA
-635 RIIALVSKF
+635 RLVTLVTKF
-644 GLLRAGLTILKGA
+644 GWAKTGTLVLSKAMA
-657 FMLLKGPLKIIS
+657 SLKGPIKL
-669 VIFQLLF
+669 VTAIFQLLF

-736 TFMVNVWNVLK
+736 TFMVTVWNVLK
-747 AVASVVWNAILKAI
+747 TVASVVWNAILKAI
-761 TTAVTNVYNFI
+761 TTAVSNVYNFI
-772 MIVWNQIVAYLQGLW
+772 MIIWNQIVAYLQGLW

-831 NTIITIATTVWNLLV
+831 NTIITIATTIWNLLV

-866 IWTFLQTLWNTIVS
+866 IWTFLQTLWNTIVT
-880 VATTVWNAIT
+880 VATKVWNAIT

-964 NFVNKV
+964 NFVNRV

-998 FVTAGADMIRGLMRG
+998 FVSAGADMIRGLMRG

-1127 VKVELDIN
+1127 VKVEFDVN

>member
-30 KYKRTADKTKDVELN
+30 RFKRVADQTKDVELN
-45 ANDKNLQRAVRV
+45 ADDKKLQKTIKV
-57 AKKTLDSFSNEKAKA
+57 AKKSLDAFSNKKVKA
-72 KLDAKIEE
+72 KLDASIQD

-86 EASFELNQLDSKEVT
+86 ESNFELDKLNSKEVT
-101 PEVKLE
+101 PEIKLQ
-107 KKKLIKDIAET
+107 KQKLTKDIAEA

-133 VNADNSKFNRVLKV
+133 INADNSKFNRVLKV

-220 KVDVDANG
+220 KVDVDTNG

-400 VLKWAQ
+400 VLKWAE
-406 NSGVASRFFNMM
+406 NSSVASRFFNMM

-607 IITLVGAFRFLIP
+607 IITLVGAFRFLIAP
-620 IILAVSNFM
+620 ILAVMDFL
-629 GGGLIG
+629 GPLAA
-635 RIIALVSKF
+635 RLVALVTRFGWAKTGTLVLSK
-644 GLLRAGLTILKGA
+644 AMTS
-657 FMLLKGPLKIIS
+657 LKGPIKL
-669 VIFQLLF
+669 VTAIFQLLF

-736 TFMVNVWNVLK
+736 TFMVTVWNVLK
-747 AVASVVWNAILKAI
+747 TVASVVWNAILKAI
-761 TTAVTNVYNFI
+761 TTAVSNVYNFI
-772 MIVWNQIVAYLQGLW
+772 MIIWNQIVAYLQGLW

-831 NTIITIATTVWNLLV
+831 NTIITIATTIWNLLV

-866 IWTFLQTLWNTIVS
+866 IWTFLQTLWNTIVT
-880 VATTVWNAIT
+880 VATKVWNAIT
-890 TAISTAL
+890 TTISTAL

-964 NFVNKV
+964 NFVNRV
-970 VQGFVNVVNKVSQGM
+970 IQGFVNVVNKVSQGM

-998 FVTAGADMIRGLMRG
+998 FVSAGADMIRGLMRG

-1127 VKVELDIN
+1127 VIVEFDVN

>member
-30 KYKRTADKTKDVELN
+30 RFKRVADQTKDVELN
-45 ANDKNLQRAVRV
+45 ADDKKLQKTIKV
-57 AKKTLDSFSNEKAKA
+57 AKKSLDAFSNKKVKA
-72 KLDAKIEE
+72 KLDASIQD

-86 EASFELNQLDSKEVT
+86 ESNFELDKLNSKEVT
-101 PEVKLE
+101 SEIKLQ
-107 KKKLIKDIAET
+107 KQKLTKDIAEA

-133 VNADNSKFNRVLKV
+133 INADNSKFNRVLKV

-220 KVDVDANG
+220 KVDVDTNG

-400 VLKWAQ
+400 VLKWAE
-406 NSGVASRFFNMM
+406 NSSVASRFFNMM

-607 IITLVGAFRFLIP
+607 IITLVGAFRFLIAP
-620 IILAVSNFM
+620 ILAVMDFL
-629 GGGLIG
+629 GPLAA
-635 RIIALVSKF
+635 RLVALVTKF
-644 GLLRAGLTILKGA
+644 GWAKTGTLVLSKAMTS
-657 FMLLKGPLKIIS
+657 LKGPIKL
-669 VIFQLLF
+669 VTAIFQLLF

-736 TFMVNVWNVLK
+736 TFMVTVWNVLK
-747 AVASVVWNAILKAI
+747 TVASVVWNAILKAI
-761 TTAVTNVYNFI
+761 TTVVTNVYNFI

-831 NTIITIATTVWNLLV
+831 NTIITIATTIWNLLV

-866 IWTFLQTLWNTIVS
+866 IWTFLQTLWNTIVT
-880 VATTVWNAIT
+880 VATKVWNAIT
-890 TAISTAL
+890 TTISTAL

-964 NFVNKV
+964 NFVNRV

-998 FVTAGADMIRGLMRG
+998 FVSAGADMIRGLMRG

-1127 VKVELDIN
+1127 VKVEFDVN

>member
-1 MTEYKIKAT
+1 
-10 IEASVAKFKR
+10 
-20 QIDSAVKSVQ
+20 
-30 KYKRTADKTKDVELN
+30 
-45 ANDKNLQRAVRV
+45 
-57 AKKTLDSFSNEKAKA
+57 
-72 KLDAKIEE
+72 
-80 LQQKVL
+80 
-86 EASFELNQLDSKEVT
+86 
-101 PEVKLE
+101 
-107 KKKLIKDIAET
+107 
-118 EAKLSELEKK
+118 
-128 RVNID
+128 
-133 VNADNSKFNRVLKV
+133 
-147 SKASLEALNRS
+147 
-158 KAKAI
+158 
-163 IDVDNGV
+163 
-170 ANSKIK
+170 
-176 RTKEELKSIPNKTRS
+176 
-191 RLDVDTG
+191 
-198 LSIPTIYAFKKS
+198 
-210 LDALPNKKTT
+210 
-220 KVDVDANG
+220 
-228 LKKAYAYIIKAND
+228 
-241 NFQRQMGNLANMFR
+241 
-255 VFGTVGSNM
+255 
-264 VGGLLTSSFSILI
+264 
-277 PVIASVVPVVFALLN
+277 
-292 AIKVL
+292 
-297 TGGVLALGGAV
+297 
-308 AIAGAGFVAFGAM
+308 
-321 AISAIKMLND
+321 
-331 GTLQASS
+331 ASS

-400 VLKWAQ
+400 VLKWAE
-406 NSGVASRFFNMM
+406 NSSVASRFFNMM

-607 IITLVGAFRFLIP
+607 IITLVGAFRFLIAP
-620 IILAVSNFM
+620 ILAVMDFL
-629 GGGLIG
+629 GPLAA
-635 RIIALVSKF
+635 RLVALVTKF
-644 GLLRAGLTILKGA
+644 GWAKTGTLVLSKAMTS
-657 FMLLKGPLKIIS
+657 LKGPIKL
-669 VIFQLLF
+669 VTAIFQLLF

-736 TFMVNVWNVLK
+736 TFMVTVWNVLK
-747 AVASVVWNAILKAI
+747 TVASVVWNAILKAI
-761 TTAVTNVYNFI
+761 TTAVSNVYNFI
-772 MIVWNQIVAYLQGLW
+772 MIIWNQIVAYLQGLW

-831 NTIITIATTVWNLLV
+831 NTIITIATTIWNLLV

-880 VATTVWNAIT
+880 VATAVWNAIT

-964 NFVNKV
+964 NFVNRV
-970 VQGFVNVVNKVSQGM
+970 IQGFVNVVNKVSEGM

-998 FVTAGADMIRGLMRG
+998 FVSAGADMIRGLMRG

-1104 LGGNINAQ
+1104 LVGNINAQ

>member
-30 KYKRTADKTKDVELN
+30 RFKRVADQTKDVELN
-45 ANDKNLQRAVRV
+45 ADDKKLQKTIKV
-57 AKKTLDSFSNEKAKA
+57 AKKSLDAFSNKKVKA
-72 KLDAKIEE
+72 KLDASIQD

-86 EASFELNQLDSKEVT
+86 ESNFELDKLNSKEVT
-101 PEVKLE
+101 PEIKLQ
-107 KKKLIKDIAET
+107 KQKLTKDIAEA

-220 KVDVDANG
+220 KVDVDTNG
-228 LKKAYAYIIKAND
+228 LKKAYAYIIKVND

-321 AISAIKMLND
+321 AISAIKMLSD
-331 GTLQASS
+331 GTLQAIS

-607 IITLVGAFRFLIP
+607 IITLVGAFRFLIAP
-620 IILAVSNFM
+620 ILAVMDFL
-629 GGGLIG
+629 GPLAA
-635 RIIALVSKF
+635 RLVALVTKF
-644 GLLRAGLTILKGA
+644 GWAKTGTLVLSKAMTS
-657 FMLLKGPLKIIS
+657 LKGPIKL
-669 VIFQLLF
+669 VTAIFQLLF

-736 TFMVNVWNVLK
+736 TFMVTVWNVLK
-747 AVASVVWNAILKAI
+747 TVASVVWNAILKAI
-761 TTAVTNVYNFI
+761 TTAVSNVYNFI
-772 MIVWNQIVAYLQGLW
+772 MIIWNQIVAYLQGLW

-831 NTIITIATTVWNLLV
+831 NTIITIATTIWNLLV

-866 IWTFLQTLWNTIVS
+866 IWTFLQTLWNTIVT
-880 VATTVWNAIT
+880 VATKVWNAIT
-890 TAISTAL
+890 TTISTAL

-964 NFVNKV
+964 NFVNRV
-970 VQGFVNVVNKVSQGM
+970 IQGFVNVVNKVSQGM

-998 FVTAGADMIRGLMRG
+998 FVSAGADMIRGLMRG

-1127 VKVELDIN
+1127 VKVEFDVN

>member
-20 QIDSAVKSVQ
+20 QIDSAVKAVQ
-30 KYKRTADKTKDVELN
+30 KYKRTADKTKDVELS
-45 ANDKNLQRAVRV
+45 ANDKKLQKTIKV
-57 AKKTLDSFSNEKAKA
+57 AKKSLDAFSNKNVKA
-72 KLDAKIEE
+72 KLDASIQD

-86 EASFELNQLDSKEVT
+86 ESNFELDKLNSKEVT
-101 PEVKLE
+101 PEVKLQ
-107 KKKLIKDIAET
+107 KQKLTKDIAET

-133 VNADNSKFNRVLKV
+133 VNADNSKFNRVLRV

-163 IDVDNGV
+163 LDVDNSV

-191 RLDVDTG
+191 RLDVDTR

-220 KVDVDANG
+220 KVDVDTNG

-607 IITLVGAFRFLIP
+607 IITLVGAFRFLIAP
-620 IILAVSNFM
+620 ILAVMDFL
-629 GGGLIG
+629 GPLAA
-635 RIIALVSKF
+635 RLVALVTKF
-644 GLLRAGLTILKGA
+644 GWAKTGTLVLSKAMTS
-657 FMLLKGPLKIIS
+657 LKGPIKL
-669 VIFQLLF
+669 VTAIFQLLF

-747 AVASVVWNAILKAI
+747 AVASVVWNAILTAI
-761 TTAVTNVYNFI
+761 TTAVSNVYNFI

-826 LSTIW
+826 L
-831 NTIITIATTVWNLLV
+831 
-846 TVITTVF
+846 
-853 TTIMTIAMTIWNA
+853 
-866 IWTFLQTLWNTIVS
+866 QTLWNTIVT
-880 VATTVWNAIT
+880 VATKVWNAIT

-915 SGILTTIWN
+915 SSILTTIWN

-964 NFVNKV
+964 NFVNRV
-970 VQGFVNVVNKVSQGM
+970 IQGFVNVVNKVSQGM
-985 TNAVNKVKSFVDD
+985 TNAVNKIKSFIGD
-998 FVTAGADMIRGLMRG
+998 FVSAGADMIRGLIRG
-1013 IGNMARDLAEKA
+1013 IGQMAGQLVDA
-1025 ASVAKGAL
+1025 AKNVAKKAL
-1033 NAAKRAL
+1033 DAAKSAL

-1127 VKVELDIN
+1127 VKVEFDVN
-1135 NDALTSIVNGRN
+1135 NDVLTSIVNGRN

>member
-10 IEASVAKFKR
+10 IEASVAKFKK

-30 KYKRTADKTKDVELN
+30 RFKRVADQTKDVELN
-45 ANDKNLQRAVRV
+45 ANDKNLQKTIKV
-57 AKKTLDSFSNEKAKA
+57 AKKSLDAFSNKQAKA
-72 KLDAKIEE
+72 KLDANIQD

-86 EASFELNQLDSKEVT
+86 ESNFELDKLNSKEAS
-101 PEVKLE
+101 PEVKLQ
-107 KKKLIKDIAET
+107 KQKLTKDIAEA

-147 SKASLEALNRS
+147 SKSSLEAFNRS

-220 KVDVDANG
+220 KVDVDTNG

-387 SGISRGMEEASQS
+387 SGIARGMEEASQS

-464 FSNWANSAAGENS
+464 FSNWANSTAGENS

-607 IITLVGAFRFLIP
+607 IITLVGAFRFLIAP
-620 IILAVSNFM
+620 ILAVMDFL
-629 GGGLIG
+629 GPLAA
-635 RIIALVSKF
+635 RLVALVTKF
-644 GLLRAGLTILKGA
+644 GWAKTGTLVLSKAMTS
-657 FMLLKGPLKIIS
+657 LKGPIKL
-669 VIFQLLF
+669 VTAIFQLLF

-705 VIAALI
+705 VIVALI

-747 AVASVVWNAILKAI
+747 AVASVVWNAILTAI
-761 TTAVTNVYNFI
+761 TTAVSNVYNFI
-772 MIVWNQIVAYLQGLW
+772 MIIWNQIVAYLQGLW

-831 NTIITIATTVWNLLV
+831 NTIITIATTIWNLLV

-866 IWTFLQTLWNTIVS
+866 IWTFLQTLWNTIVT

-964 NFVNKV
+964 NFVNRV
-970 VQGFVNVVNKVSQGM
+970 IQGFVNVVNKVSQGM

>member
-45 ANDKNLQRAVRV
+45 ANDKNLQRGVRV

-147 SKASLEALNRS
+147 SKSSLEAFNRS

-220 KVDVDANG
+220 KVDVDTNG

-418 NTTGVSVFNKLL
+418 NTMGVSVFNKLL

-464 FSNWANSAAGENS
+464 FSNWANSTAGENS

-498 VFVGINNLMN
+498 VFAGINNLMN

-607 IITLVGAFRFLIP
+607 IITLVGAFRFLIAP
-620 IILAVSNFM
+620 ILAVMDFL
-629 GGGLIG
+629 GPLAA
-635 RIIALVSKF
+635 RLVALVTKF
-644 GLLRAGLTILKGA
+644 GWAKTGTLVLSKAMTS
-657 FMLLKGPLKIIS
+657 LKGPIKL
-669 VIFQLLF
+669 VTAIFQLLF

-831 NTIITIATTVWNLLV
+831 NTIITIATTIWNLLV

-866 IWTFLQTLWNTIVS
+866 IWAFLQTLWNTIVS

-985 TNAVNKVKSFVDD
+985 TNAVNKIKSFIGD
-998 FVTAGADMIRGLMRG
+998 FVSAGADMIRGLIRG
-1013 IGNMARDLAEKA
+1013 IGQMAGQLVDA
-1025 ASVAKGAL
+1025 AKNVAKKAL
-1033 NAAKRAL
+1033 DAAKSAL

>member
-10 IEASVAKFKR
+10 IEASVAKFKK

-30 KYKRTADKTKDVELN
+30 KFKRVADQTKDVELN
-45 ANDKNLQRAVRV
+45 ANDKKLQKTIKV
-57 AKKTLDSFSNEKAKA
+57 AKKSLDAFSNKNVKA
-72 KLDAKIEE
+72 KLDASIQD

-86 EASFELNQLDSKEVT
+86 ESNFELDKLNSKEVT
-101 PEVKLE
+101 PEVKLQ
-107 KKKLIKDIAET
+107 KQKLTKDIAEA

-147 SKASLEALNRS
+147 SKSSLEAFNRS
-158 KAKAI
+158 KAKAV

-220 KVDVDANG
+220 KVDVDTNR

-498 VFVGINNLMN
+498 VFAGINNLMN

-607 IITLVGAFRFLIP
+607 IITLVGAFRFLIAP
-620 IILAVSNFM
+620 ILAVMDFL
-629 GGGLIG
+629 GPLAA
-635 RIIALVSKF
+635 RLVALVTKF
-644 GLLRAGLTILKGA
+644 GWAKTGTLVLSKAMTS
-657 FMLLKGPLKIIS
+657 LKGPIKL
-669 VIFQLLF
+669 VTAIFQLLF

-747 AVASVVWNAILKAI
+747 AVASVVWNAILTAI
-761 TTAVTNVYNFI
+761 TTAVSNVYNFI

-831 NTIITIATTVWNLLV
+831 NTIITIATTIWNLLV

-866 IWTFLQTLWNTIVS
+866 IWTFLQTLWNTIVT
-880 VATTVWNAIT
+880 VATKVWNAIT

-964 NFVNKV
+964 NFVNRV
-970 VQGFVNVVNKVSQGM
+970 IQGFVNVVNKVSQGM

-998 FVTAGADMIRGLMRG
+998 FVSAGADMIRGLMRG

-1127 VKVELDIN
+1127 VKVEFDVN

>member
-10 IEASVAKFKR
+10 IEASVAKFKK

-30 KYKRTADKTKDVELN
+30 RFKRVADQTKDVELN
-45 ANDKNLQRAVRV
+45 ANDKNLQKTIKV
-57 AKKTLDSFSNEKAKA
+57 AKKSLDAFSNKQAKA
-72 KLDAKIEE
+72 KLDANIQD

-86 EASFELNQLDSKEVT
+86 ESNFELDKLNSKEAS
-101 PEVKLE
+101 PEVKLQ
-107 KKKLIKDIAET
+107 KQKLTKDIAEA

-147 SKASLEALNRS
+147 SKSSLEAFNRS

-220 KVDVDANG
+220 KVDVDTNG

-277 PVIASVVPVVFALLN
+277 PVIVSVVPVVFALLN

-464 FSNWANSAAGENS
+464 FSNWANSTAGENS

-607 IITLVGAFRFLIP
+607 IITLVGAFRFLIAP
-620 IILAVSNFM
+620 ILAVMDFL
-629 GGGLIG
+629 GPLAA
-635 RIIALVSKF
+635 RLVALVTKF
-644 GLLRAGLTILKGA
+644 GWAKTGTLVLSKAMTS
-657 FMLLKGPLKIIS
+657 LKGPIKL
-669 VIFQLLF
+669 VTAIFQLLF

-747 AVASVVWNAILKAI
+747 AVASVVWNAILTAI
-761 TTAVTNVYNFI
+761 TTAVSNVYNFI
-772 MIVWNQIVAYLQGLW
+772 MIIWNQIVAYLQGLW

-831 NTIITIATTVWNLLV
+831 NTIITIATTIWNLLV

-866 IWTFLQTLWNTIVS
+866 IWTFLQTLWNTIVT

-964 NFVNKV
+964 NFVNRV
-970 VQGFVNVVNKVSQGM
+970 IQGFVNVVNKVSQGM

-1033 NAAKRAL
+1033 NATKRAL

-1104 LGGNINAQ
+1104 LGGNINEQ

>member
-30 KYKRTADKTKDVELN
+30 RFKRVADQTKDVELN
-45 ANDKNLQRAVRV
+45 ADDKKLQKTIKV
-57 AKKTLDSFSNEKAKA
+57 AKKSLDAFSNKKVKA
-72 KLDAKIEE
+72 KLDASIQD

-86 EASFELNQLDSKEVT
+86 ESNFELDKLNSKEVT
-101 PEVKLE
+101 PEIKLQ
-107 KKKLIKDIAET
+107 KQKLTKDIAEA

-133 VNADNSKFNRVLKV
+133 INADNSKFNRVLKV

-220 KVDVDANG
+220 KVDVDTNG
-228 LKKAYAYIIKAND
+228 LKKAYACIIKAND

-331 GTLQASS
+331 GTLQAGS

-607 IITLVGAFRFLIP
+607 IITLVGAFRFLIAP
-620 IILAVSNFM
+620 ILAVMDFL
-629 GGGLIG
+629 GPLAA
-635 RIIALVSKF
+635 RLVALVTKF
-644 GLLRAGLTILKGA
+644 GWAKTGTLVLSKAMTS
-657 FMLLKGPLKIIS
+657 LKGPIKL
-669 VIFQLLF
+669 VTAIFQLLF

-736 TFMVNVWNVLK
+736 TFMVTVWNVLK
-747 AVASVVWNAILKAI
+747 TVASVVWNAILKAI

-831 NTIITIATTVWNLLV
+831 NTIITIATTIWNLLV

-866 IWTFLQTLWNTIVS
+866 IWTFLQTLWNTIVT
-880 VATTVWNAIT
+880 VATKVWNAIT

-964 NFVNKV
+964 NFVNRV
-970 VQGFVNVVNKVSQGM
+970 IQGFVNVVNKVSQGM

-998 FVTAGADMIRGLMRG
+998 FVSAGADMIRGLMRG

-1127 VKVELDIN
+1127 VKVEFDVN

>member
-10 IEASVAKFKR
+10 IEASVAKFKK

-30 KYKRTADKTKDVELN
+30 KFKRVADQTKDVELN
-45 ANDKNLQRAVRV
+45 ANDKKLQKTIKV
-57 AKKTLDSFSNEKAKA
+57 AKKSLDAFSNKNVKA
-72 KLDAKIEE
+72 KLDASIQD
-80 LQQKVL
+80 LQQKIL
-86 EASFELNQLDSKEVT
+86 ESNFELDKLNSKEAS
-101 PEVKLE
+101 PEVKLQ
-107 KKKLIKDIAET
+107 KQKLTKDIAEA
-118 EAKLSELEKK
+118 EVKLSELEKK
-128 RVNID
+128 RISID

-220 KVDVDANG
+220 KVDVDTNG

-607 IITLVGAFRFLIP
+607 IITLVGAFRFLIAP
-620 IILAVSNFM
+620 ILAVMDFL
-629 GGGLIG
+629 GPLAA
-635 RIIALVSKF
+635 RLVALVTKF
-644 GLLRAGLTILKGA
+644 GWAKTGTLVLSKAMTS
-657 FMLLKGPLKIIS
+657 LKGPIKL
-669 VIFQLLF
+669 VTAIFQLLF

-747 AVASVVWNAILKAI
+747 AVASVVWNAILTAI
-761 TTAVTNVYNFI
+761 TTAVSNVYNFI

-826 LSTIW
+826 L
-831 NTIITIATTVWNLLV
+831 
-846 TVITTVF
+846 
-853 TTIMTIAMTIWNA
+853 
-866 IWTFLQTLWNTIVS
+866 QTLWNTIVT
-880 VATTVWNAIT
+880 VATKVWNAIT
-890 TAISTAL
+890 TAISTTL

-964 NFVNKV
+964 NFVNRV
-970 VQGFVNVVNKVSQGM
+970 IQGFVNVVNKVSQGM
-985 TNAVNKVKSFVDD
+985 TNAVNKIKSFIGD
-998 FVTAGADMIRGLMRG
+998 FVSAGADMIRGLIRG
-1013 IGNMARDLAEKA
+1013 IGQMAGQLVDA
-1025 ASVAKGAL
+1025 AKNVAKKAL
-1033 NAAKRAL
+1033 DAAKSAL

-1127 VKVELDIN
+1127 VKVEFDVN

>member
-30 KYKRTADKTKDVELN
+30 RFKRVADQTKDVELN
-45 ANDKNLQRAVRV
+45 ADDKKLQKTIKV
-57 AKKTLDSFSNEKAKA
+57 AKKSLDAFSNKKVKA
-72 KLDAKIEE
+72 KLDASIQD

-86 EASFELNQLDSKEVT
+86 ESNFELDKLNSKEVT
-101 PEVKLE
+101 PEIKLQ
-107 KKKLIKDIAET
+107 KQKLTKDIAEA

-163 IDVDNGV
+163 LDVDNSV

-191 RLDVDTG
+191 RLDVDTR

-220 KVDVDANG
+220 KVDVDTNG

-338 ATNEYKKA
+338 ATDEYKKA

-361 QSAIFTTLAN
+361 QSAIFTTLVN

-487 NLPIIGNIFKN
+487 NLPVIGNIFKN

-574 PIASAVLRV
+574 PIASAVLRI

-607 IITLVGAFRFLIP
+607 IITLVGAFRFLIAP
-620 IILAVSNFM
+620 ILAVMDFL
-629 GGGLIG
+629 GPLAA
-635 RIIALVSKF
+635 RLVALVTKF
-644 GLLRAGLTILKGA
+644 GWAKTGTLVLSKAMTS
-657 FMLLKGPLKIIS
+657 LKGPIKL
-669 VIFQLLF
+669 VTAIFQLLF

-747 AVASVVWNAILKAI
+747 AVASVVWNAILTAI
-761 TTAVTNVYNFI
+761 TTAVSNVYNFI

-831 NTIITIATTVWNLLV
+831 NTIITIATTIWNLLV

-866 IWTFLQTLWNTIVS
+866 IWTFLQTLWNTIVT
-880 VATTVWNAIT
+880 VATKVWNAIT

-915 SGILTTIWN
+915 SSILTTIWN

-964 NFVNKV
+964 NFVNRV

-998 FVTAGADMIRGLMRG
+998 FVSAGADMIRGLMRG

-1127 VKVELDIN
+1127 VKVEFDVN

>member
-1 MTEYKIKAT
+1 
-10 IEASVAKFKR
+10 
-20 QIDSAVKSVQ
+20 
-30 KYKRTADKTKDVELN
+30 
-45 ANDKNLQRAVRV
+45 
-57 AKKTLDSFSNEKAKA
+57 
-72 KLDAKIEE
+72 
-80 LQQKVL
+80 
-86 EASFELNQLDSKEVT
+86 
-101 PEVKLE
+101 
-107 KKKLIKDIAET
+107 
-118 EAKLSELEKK
+118 
-128 RVNID
+128 
-133 VNADNSKFNRVLKV
+133 
-147 SKASLEALNRS
+147 
-158 KAKAI
+158 
-163 IDVDNGV
+163 
-170 ANSKIK
+170 
-176 RTKEELKSIPNKTRS
+176 
-191 RLDVDTG
+191 
-198 LSIPTIYAFKKS
+198 
-210 LDALPNKKTT
+210 
-220 KVDVDANG
+220 
-228 LKKAYAYIIKAND
+228 
-241 NFQRQMGNLANMFR
+241 
-255 VFGTVGSNM
+255 
-264 VGGLLTSSFSILI
+264 
-277 PVIASVVPVVFALLN
+277 
-292 AIKVL
+292 
-297 TGGVLALGGAV
+297 
-308 AIAGAGFVAFGAM
+308 
-321 AISAIKMLND
+321 
-331 GTLQASS
+331 
-338 ATNEYKKA
+338 
-346 LDGVKSAWTDIIKQN
+346 
-361 QSAIFTTLAN
+361 
-371 GLNTVKTAM
+371 M

-400 VLKWAQ
+400 VLKWAE
-406 NSGVASRFFNMM
+406 NSSVASRFFNMM

-498 VFVGINNLMN
+498 VFAGINNLMN

-607 IITLVGAFRFLIP
+607 IITLVGAFRFLIAP
-620 IILAVSNFM
+620 ILAVMDFL
-629 GGGLIG
+629 GPLAA
-635 RIIALVSKF
+635 RLVALVTKF
-644 GLLRAGLTILKGA
+644 GWAKTGTLVLSKAMTS
-657 FMLLKGPLKIIS
+657 LKGPIKL
-669 VIFQLLF
+669 VTAIFQLLF

-747 AVASVVWNAILKAI
+747 AVASVVWNAILTAI
-761 TTAVTNVYNFI
+761 TTAVSNVYNFI

-831 NTIITIATTVWNLLV
+831 NTIITIATTIWNLLV

-866 IWTFLQTLWNTIVS
+866 IWTFLQTLWNTIVT
-880 VATTVWNAIT
+880 VATKVWNAIT
-890 TAISTAL
+890 TTISTAL

-949 TKGMQWVSTI
+949 AKGMQWVSTI

-964 NFVNKV
+964 NFVNRV

-998 FVTAGADMIRGLMRG
+998 FVSAGADMIRGLMRG

-1127 VKVELDIN
+1127 VKVEFDVN

>member
-30 KYKRTADKTKDVELN
+30 RFKRVADQTKDVELN
-45 ANDKNLQRAVRV
+45 ADDKKLQKTIKV
-57 AKKTLDSFSNEKAKA
+57 AKKSLDAFSNKKVKA
-72 KLDAKIEE
+72 KLDASIQD

-86 EASFELNQLDSKEVT
+86 ESNFELDKLNSKEVT
-101 PEVKLE
+101 PEIKLQ
-107 KKKLIKDIAET
+107 KQKLTKDIAEA

-220 KVDVDANG
+220 KVDVDTNG
-228 LKKAYAYIIKAND
+228 LKKAYAYIIKVND

-321 AISAIKMLND
+321 AISAIKMLSD
-331 GTLQASS
+331 GTLQAIS

-607 IITLVGAFRFLIP
+607 IITLVGAFRFLIAP
-620 IILAVSNFM
+620 ILAVMDFL
-629 GGGLIG
+629 GPLAA
-635 RIIALVSKF
+635 RLVALVTKF
-644 GLLRAGLTILKGA
+644 GWAKTGTLVLSKAMTS
-657 FMLLKGPLKIIS
+657 LKGPIKL
-669 VIFQLLF
+669 VTAIFQLLF

-747 AVASVVWNAILKAI
+747 AVASVVWNAILTAI
-761 TTAVTNVYNFI
+761 TTAVSNVYNFI

-831 NTIITIATTVWNLLV
+831 NTIITIATTIWNLLV

-866 IWTFLQTLWNTIVS
+866 IWTFLQTLWNTIVTM
-880 VATTVWNAIT
+880 ATKVWNAIT

-915 SGILTTIWN
+915 SSILTTIWN

-964 NFVNKV
+964 NFVNRV

-998 FVTAGADMIRGLMRG
+998 FVSAGADMIRGLMRG

-1127 VKVELDIN
+1127 VKVEFDVN

>member
-30 KYKRTADKTKDVELN
+30 RFKRVADQTKDVELN
-45 ANDKNLQRAVRV
+45 ANDKKLQKTIKV
-57 AKKTLDSFSNEKAKA
+57 AKKSLDAFSNKNVKA
-72 KLDAKIEE
+72 KLDASIQD
-80 LQQKVL
+80 LQQKIL
-86 EASFELNQLDSKEVT
+86 ESNFELDKLNSKEVT
-101 PEVKLE
+101 PEVKLQ
-107 KKKLIKDIAET
+107 KQKLIKDIAET

-133 VNADNSKFNRVLKV
+133 VNADNSKFNRMLKV

-220 KVDVDANG
+220 KVDVDTNG

-400 VLKWAQ
+400 VLKWAE
-406 NSGVASRFFNMM
+406 NSSVASRFFNMM

-607 IITLVGAFRFLIP
+607 IITLVGAFRFLIAP
-620 IILAVSNFM
+620 ILAVMDFL
-629 GGGLIG
+629 GPLAA
-635 RIIALVSKF
+635 RLVALVTKF
-644 GLLRAGLTILKGA
+644 GWAKTGTLVLSKAMTS
-657 FMLLKGPLKIIS
+657 LKGPIKL
-669 VIFQLLF
+669 VTAIFQLLF

-736 TFMVNVWNVLK
+736 TFMVTVWNVLK
-747 AVASVVWNAILKAI
+747 TVASVVWNAILKAI
-761 TTAVTNVYNFI
+761 TIAVSNVYNFI
-772 MIVWNQIVAYLQGLW
+772 MIIWNQIVAYLQGLW

-831 NTIITIATTVWNLLV
+831 NTIITIATTIWNLLV

-880 VATTVWNAIT
+880 VATAVWNAIT

-964 NFVNKV
+964 NFVNRV
-970 VQGFVNVVNKVSQGM
+970 IQGFVNVVNKVSEGM

-998 FVTAGADMIRGLMRG
+998 FVSAGADMIRGLMRG

-1104 LGGNINAQ
+1104 LVGNINAQ

>member
-10 IEASVAKFKR
+10 IEASVAKFKK

-30 KYKRTADKTKDVELN
+30 RFKRVADQTKDVELN
-45 ANDKNLQRAVRV
+45 ANDKNLQKTIKV
-57 AKKTLDSFSNEKAKA
+57 AKKSLDAFSNKQAKA
-72 KLDAKIEE
+72 KLDANIQD

-86 EASFELNQLDSKEVT
+86 ESNFELDKLNSKEVT
-101 PEVKLE
+101 PEVKLQ
-107 KKKLIKDIAET
+107 KQKLTKDIAEA

-147 SKASLEALNRS
+147 SKTSLEAFNRS

-191 RLDVDTG
+191 RLNVDTG

-220 KVDVDANG
+220 KVDVDTNR

-277 PVIASVVPVVFALLN
+277 PVIASVVPVVLALLN

-498 VFVGINNLMN
+498 VFFGISNLMS

-607 IITLVGAFRFLIP
+607 IITLVGAFRFLIAP
-620 IILAVSNFM
+620 ILAVMDFL
-629 GGGLIG
+629 GPLAA
-635 RIIALVSKF
+635 RLVALVTKF
-644 GLLRAGLTILKGA
+644 GWAKTGTLVLSKAMTS
-657 FMLLKGPLKIIS
+657 LKGPIKL
-669 VIFQLLF
+669 VTAIFQLLF

-747 AVASVVWNAILKAI
+747 TAASVVWNAILKAI
-761 TTAVTNVYNFI
+761 TTAVSNVYNFI
-772 MIVWNQIVAYLQGLW
+772 MIIWNQIVAYLQGLW

-831 NTIITIATTVWNLLV
+831 NTIITIATTIWNLLV

-964 NFVNKV
+964 NFVNRV
-970 VQGFVNVVNKVSQGM
+970 IQGFVNVVNKVSQGM
-985 TNAVNKVKSFVDD
+985 TNAVNKIKSFIGD
-998 FVTAGADMIRGLMRG
+998 FVSAGADMIRGLIRG
-1013 IGNMARDLAEKA
+1013 IGQMAGELMDA
-1025 ASVAKGAL
+1025 AKNVAKRAL
-1033 NAAKRAL
+1033 DAAKSAL

-1086 QPTLNAPDISS
+1086 QPTLNTPDISS
-1097 ITGNLSN
+1097 ITRNLSN
-1104 LGGNINAQ
+1104 LGGNINTQ

-1127 VKVELDIN
+1127 VKVEFDVN

>member
-30 KYKRTADKTKDVELN
+30 RFKRVADQTKDVELN
-45 ANDKNLQRAVRV
+45 ANDKKLQKTIKV
-57 AKKTLDSFSNEKAKA
+57 AKKSLDAFSNKNVKA
-72 KLDAKIEE
+72 KLDASIQD

-86 EASFELNQLDSKEVT
+86 ESNFELDKLNSKEVT
-101 PEVKLE
+101 PEVKLQ
-107 KKKLIKDIAET
+107 KQKLIKDIAET

-220 KVDVDANG
+220 KVDVDTNG

-400 VLKWAQ
+400 VLKWAE
-406 NSGVASRFFNMM
+406 NSSVASRFFNMM

-487 NLPIIGNIFKN
+487 NLPIIGNNFKN

-607 IITLVGAFRFLIP
+607 IITLVGAFRFLIAP
-620 IILAVSNFM
+620 ILAVMDFL
-629 GGGLIG
+629 GPLAA
-635 RIIALVSKF
+635 RLVALVTKF
-644 GLLRAGLTILKGA
+644 GWAKTGTLVLSKAMTS
-657 FMLLKGPLKIIS
+657 LKGPIKL
-669 VIFQLLF
+669 VTAIFQLLF

-683 NAITGLVTV
+683 NAITGLVTA

-736 TFMVNVWNVLK
+736 TFMVTVWNVLK
-747 AVASVVWNAILKAI
+747 TVASVVWNAILKAI
-761 TTAVTNVYNFI
+761 TTAVSNVYNFI
-772 MIVWNQIVAYLQGLW
+772 MIIWNQIVAYLQGLW

-831 NTIITIATTVWNLLV
+831 NTIITIATTIWNLLV

-880 VATTVWNAIT
+880 VATAVWNAIT

-964 NFVNKV
+964 NFVNRV
-970 VQGFVNVVNKVSQGM
+970 IQGFVNVVNKVSEGM

-998 FVTAGADMIRGLMRG
+998 FVSAGADMIRGLMRG

-1104 LGGNINAQ
+1104 LVGNINAQ

>member
-30 KYKRTADKTKDVELN
+30 RFKRVADQTKDVELN
-45 ANDKNLQRAVRV
+45 ADDKKLQKTIKV
-57 AKKTLDSFSNEKAKA
+57 AKKSLDAFSNKKVKA
-72 KLDAKIEE
+72 KLDASIQD

-86 EASFELNQLDSKEVT
+86 ESNFELDKLNSKEVT
-101 PEVKLE
+101 PEIKLQ
-107 KKKLIKDIAET
+107 KQKLTKDIAEA

-133 VNADNSKFNRVLKV
+133 INADNSKFNRVLKV

-191 RLDVDTG
+191 RLHVDTG

-220 KVDVDANG
+220 KVDVDTNG

-321 AISAIKMLND
+321 AISAIKMLSD

-517 FQSLEQMTAKFR
+517 FQSLEQMTVKFR

-607 IITLVGAFRFLIP
+607 IITLVGAFRFLIAP
-620 IILAVSNFM
+620 ILAVMDFL
-629 GGGLIG
+629 GPLAA
-635 RIIALVSKF
+635 RLVALVTKF
-644 GLLRAGLTILKGA
+644 GWAKTGTLVLSKAMTS
-657 FMLLKGPLKIIS
+657 LKGPIKL
-669 VIFQLLF
+669 VTAIFQLLF

-736 TFMVNVWNVLK
+736 TFMVTVWNVLK
-747 AVASVVWNAILKAI
+747 TVASVVWNAILKAI
-761 TTAVTNVYNFI
+761 TTAVSNVYNFI
-772 MIVWNQIVAYLQGLW
+772 MIIWNQIVAYLQGLW

-813 TIVMTIWTAIWTF
+813 TIVMTIWTAIWAF

-831 NTIITIATTVWNLLV
+831 NTIITIATTIWNLLV

-866 IWTFLQTLWNTIVS
+866 IWTFLQTLWNTIVT
-880 VATTVWNAIT
+880 VATKVWNAIT

-915 SGILTTIWN
+915 SSILTTIWN

-964 NFVNKV
+964 NFVNRV

-998 FVTAGADMIRGLMRG
+998 FVSAGADMIRGLMRG

-1127 VKVELDIN
+1127 VKVEFDVN

>member
-20 QIDSAVKSVQ
+20 QIDSAVKAVQ
-30 KYKRTADKTKDVELN
+30 KYKRTADKTKDVELS
-45 ANDKNLQRAVRV
+45 ANDKKLQKTIKV
-57 AKKTLDSFSNEKAKA
+57 AKKSLDAFSNKKVKA
-72 KLDAKIEE
+72 KLDAKIED
-80 LQQKVL
+80 LQQKAL

-101 PEVKLE
+101 PEVKLQ
-107 KKKLIKDIAET
+107 KQKLTKDIAEA

-163 IDVDNGV
+163 LDVDNSV

-220 KVDVDANG
+220 KVDVDTNG

-400 VLKWAQ
+400 VLKWAE
-406 NSGVASRFFNMM
+406 NSSVASRFFNMM

-498 VFVGINNLMN
+498 VFAGINNLMN

-607 IITLVGAFRFLIP
+607 IITLVGAFRFLIAP
-620 IILAVSNFM
+620 ILAVMDFL
-629 GGGLIG
+629 GPLAA
-635 RIIALVSKF
+635 RLVALVTKF
-644 GLLRAGLTILKGA
+644 GWAKTGTLVLSKAMTS
-657 FMLLKGPLKIIS
+657 LKGPIKL
-669 VIFQLLF
+669 VTAIFQLLF

-736 TFMVNVWNVLK
+736 TFMVTVWNVLK
-747 AVASVVWNAILKAI
+747 TVASVVWNAILKAI
-761 TTAVTNVYNFI
+761 TTAVSNVYNFI
-772 MIVWNQIVAYLQGLW
+772 MIIWNQIVAYLQGLW

-831 NTIITIATTVWNLLV
+831 NTIITIATTIWNLLV

-866 IWTFLQTLWNTIVS
+866 IWTFLQTLWNTIVT
-880 VATTVWNAIT
+880 VATKVWNAIT
-890 TAISTAL
+890 TTISTAL

-936 ISDKMSQAWNFIV
+936 ISDKMSQAWNFIG

-964 NFVNKV
+964 NFVNRV
-970 VQGFVNVVNKVSQGM
+970 IQGFVNVVNKVSQGM

-998 FVTAGADMIRGLMRG
+998 FVSAGADMIRGLMRG

-1127 VKVELDIN
+1127 VKVEFDVN